1 MKSSRLIE
9 PPFIPA
15 LLCRDQIQGNDAA
28 HTAGRSE
35 WLRPAL
41 PRSLFQGRVLG
52 DAALVRDKDGADP
65 DGLSS
70 RASVVGKRHI

>member
-15 LLCRDQIQGNDAA
+15 RLCRDQIQRSDAA
-28 HTAGRSE
+28 PTALA
-35 WLRPAL
+35 W
-41 PRSLFQGRVLG
+41 SLFQGRVLG
-52 DAALVRDKDGADP
+52 DAALLHDKDAADP

-70 RASVVGKRHI
+70 RVSVVENHQI